1 MLSSLSYSALAA
13 ACFSSSVIGLRAASR
28 VSRDC
33 NLSARCRSRSFARS
47 GSTWGKSVASLGRP
61 PGGDLRRLGDGERDG
76 GERFRTLDGCGEY
89 DTPGGGVGTRTAD
102 CKTTG
107 SDIWIL

>member
-1 MLSSLSYSALAA
+1 
-13 ACFSSSVIGLRAASR
+13 
-28 VSRDC
+28 
-33 NLSARCRSRSFARS
+33 
-47 GSTWGKSVASLGRP
+47 
-61 PGGDLRRLGDGERDG
+61 LGDGERDG

-107 SDIWIL
+107 SDILILQYHSQFQMMSEGILKEYDRAVDTGLVAGGLDKLL

>member
-1 MLSSLSYSALAA
+1 M
-13 ACFSSSVIGLRAASR
+13 
-28 VSRDC
+28 
-33 NLSARCRSRSFARS
+33 
-47 GSTWGKSVASLGRP
+47 RP
-61 PGGDLRRLGDGERDG
+61 VGGTLRRLGDGERDG

-107 SDIWIL
+107 SDIVILQIHSQFQMTCDRILREYGRTVDTGLVAGGLDRLL